1 MGCLLVDQ
9 LKNQRRR
16 KMDLDQIEKLQKERR
31 RSKIILGVIV
41 CLIII
46 VEVLGWFFDK

>member
-1 MGCLLVDQ
+1 MVYLLVEQ
-9 LKNQRRR
+9 LKSQRRK

-41 CLIII
+41 CIII
-46 VEVLGWFFDK
+46 AVEVLRWFFDK